1 MGAER
6 RRRVSYL
13 VYRGLLLVFL
23 QLVLVL
29 AVTAGSVRLGPG
41 SPAMM
46 SSWRLSDGL
55 DPGGDSQPSAFLAVP
70 IGRN

>member
-1 MGAER
+1 MKVGAER

-23 QLVLVL
+23 QLVLAL
-29 AVTAGSVRLGPG
+29 TAGSVGLGPG

-55 DPGGDSQPSAFLAVP
+55 DPGSDSQPSAFLAVP